1 MSKRGQQVGPQ
12 TDRDIELAFRR
23 AFFVRKR
30 NAAAT
35 ALACAAVGITITY
48 LASAS
53 PLFGGVV
60 AAFSLIATVIL
71 TVGVYVLYEPVADNL
86 EEFAEIM
93 GDRT

>member
-1 MSKRGQQVGPQ
+1 MSKRGRQAESDNERTIQ
-12 TDRDIELAFRR
+12 RAYRR
-23 AFFVRKR
+23 AFYVRNR
-30 NAAAT
+30 NALVT
-35 ALACAAVGITITY
+35 AFACAAVGITITY

-60 AAFSLIATVIL
+60 AALSLIATVIL
-71 TVGVYVLYEPVADNL
+71 TVGVYVLHEPVANNL